1 MAIFRNI
8 AIGFLGVLGYDSPIQ
23 GLRHFAWHS
32 ADAVKLVI
40 ERPKLSAWA
49 KMK

>member
-1 MAIFRNI
+1 MAIFRNM
-8 AIGFLGVLGYDSPIQ
+8 AIGFLGILGYDSPIE